1 MPDFKYRAVLR
12 NGKIIR
18 GILTAKT
25 KPEVIQMIKDT
36 KMTPISITAKKIKR
50 PAVQKKKI
58 DFKKLEKAAARS
70 NRRIAIEHK
79 NSAATRKVKAC
90 LYTNC

>member
-18 GILTAKT
+18 GILTAKS
-25 KPEVIQMIKDT
+25 KSDVIQMIKDT
-36 KMTPISITAKKIKR
+36 KMTPISINAKKIKR

-58 DFKKLEKAAARS
+58 DFNKLGKVA
-70 NRRIAIEHK
+70 NK
-79 NSAATRKVKAC
+79 NSEKLK
-90 LYTNC
+90 

>member
-25 KPEVIQMIKDT
+25 KSDVIHMIKDT
-36 KMTPISITAKKIKR
+36 KMTPISIVAKRIRR
-50 PAVQKKKI
+50 PAVKKKNI
-58 DFKKLEKAAARS
+58 DIEK
-70 NRRIAIEHK
+70 
-79 NSAATRKVKAC
+79 
-90 LYTNC
+90 